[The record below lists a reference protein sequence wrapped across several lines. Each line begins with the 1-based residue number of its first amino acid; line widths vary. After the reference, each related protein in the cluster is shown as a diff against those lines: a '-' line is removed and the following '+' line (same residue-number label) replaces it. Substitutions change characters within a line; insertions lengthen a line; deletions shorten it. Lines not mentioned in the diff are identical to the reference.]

1 MEDKI
6 LEIAGELFLT
16 LGFKSVTMDDIAS
29 KMGISK
35 KTLYKY
41 FSNKITL
48 INATTASFQNS
59 IEKAISFV
67 KSQNYNAI
75 EEEFA
80 VKAIFDEMFKNA
92 KDSPMFQL
100 KKYYPETYG
109 LLMEREVRMFREC
122 NIDNLT
128 KGIEQKLYRSDM
140 KKEVVSGFFF
150 TIIHQVFESDSF
162 LNMQEI
168 IKAEY
173 EVLEYH
179 IRAIAT
185 EKGIKELEK
194 QLEIINKK

>member
-128 KGIEQKLYRSDM
+128 KGIEQKLYRSDI

-150 TIIHQVFESDSF
+150 TIIHQVFGSDSF

>member
-150 TIIHQVFESDSF
+150 TIIHQVFGSDSF

>member
-109 LLMEREVRMFREC
+109 LLMERELRMFREC
-122 NIDNLT
+122 NIDNLI
-128 KGIEQKLYRSDM
+128 KGIDQKLYRSDI

>member
-1 MEDKI
+1 M
-6 LEIAGELFLT
+6 
-16 LGFKSVTMDDIAS
+16 
-29 KMGISK
+29 
-35 KTLYKY
+35 
-41 FSNKITL
+41 

-128 KGIEQKLYRSDM
+128 KGIEQKLYRSDI

-150 TIIHQVFESDSF
+150 TIIHQVFGSDSF